1 MSLIEYT
8 IDDIGQMTVQ
18 GETGHWYQYID
29 MTAQAEALCDFVRLT
44 IEKELVE
51 ELDFLV
57 SYDRTK
63 QEIQSI
69 VDMPDRLIDLF
80 IQLCL
85 QNKGQLSAR
94 KRVDFYSFLADDEV
108 ARIENAVRAG
118 YNKD

>member
-1 MSLIEYT
+1 
-8 IDDIGQMTVQ
+8 
-18 GETGHWYQYID
+18 
-29 MTAQAEALCDFVRLT
+29 
-44 IEKELVE
+44 
-51 ELDFLV
+51 LV

-63 QEIQSI
+63 KEIQSI
-69 VDMPDRLIDLF
+69 VDMPDRLIDLV

-94 KRVDFYSFLADDEV
+94 KRADHYSFLADEEV